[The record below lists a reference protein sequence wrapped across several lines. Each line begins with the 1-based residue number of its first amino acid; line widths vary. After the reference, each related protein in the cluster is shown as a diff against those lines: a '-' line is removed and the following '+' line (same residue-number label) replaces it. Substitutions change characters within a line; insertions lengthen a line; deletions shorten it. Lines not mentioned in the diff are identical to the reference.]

1 MKLAQPIMSHRDSLK
16 IARRFNAGYGL
27 ACASS
32 PGGTAESARS
42 FIQRKDAKAQR
53 RQGTANDFFAT
64 LRLCVFALKNKA
76 ALPELQPRWDW
87 NTIHLATQN

>member
-1 MKLAQPIMSHRDSLK
+1 MSHRDSLK

-27 ACASS
+27 VCASS
-32 PGGTAESARS
+32 PGGTAE
-42 FIQRKDAKAQR
+42 IKRKGAKAQR

-64 LRLCVFALKNKA
+64 LRLCVLALKNNA

-87 NTIHLATQN
+87 NAIHFATQN